1 MNAAIIVAA
10 GKGLR
15 MADPLR
21 KQYLELEGL
30 PILARTVAV
39 FDACDLIDVI
49 FLVIPRE
56 DSDYCRANVLDPLS
70 LTKSIHLVSGGIRRQ
85 DSVYKGLSEIDQ
97 RYQIIVIH
105 DGVRPFLNSDHLVD
119 CIESAKK
126 FGACILGVPAY
137 DTLKRVDSSGRILQT
152 LPREN
157 VWLAQTPQAFQY
169 DVIKKA
175 HDNARRDGYTA
186 TDDASLVERMGEK
199 VKIING
205 SRNNIKITRSE
216 DLEIAKYLLR
226 IS

>member
-1 MNAAIIVAA
+1 M
-10 GKGLR
+10 
-15 MADPLR
+15 
-21 KQYLELEGL
+21 
-30 PILARTVAV
+30 
-39 FDACDLIDVI
+39 
-49 FLVIPRE
+49 
-56 DSDYCRANVLDPLS
+56 
-70 LTKSIHLVSGGIRRQ
+70 
-85 DSVYKGLSEIDQ
+85 
-97 RYQIIVIH
+97 
-105 DGVRPFLNSDHLVD
+105 
-119 CIESAKK
+119 
-126 FGACILGVPAY
+126 GVPAY

-205 SRNNIKITRSE
+205 SRNNIKITRPE

>member
-30 PILARTVAV
+30 PILARTLTV
-39 FDACDLIDVI
+39 FDACDLIDGI

-56 DSDYCRANVLDPLS
+56 DADYCRANVLDPLS

-205 SRNNIKITRSE
+205 SRNNIKITRPE

>member
-30 PILARTVAV
+30 PILARTVTV
-39 FDACDLIDVI
+39 FDACDLIDGI

-56 DSDYCRANVLDPLS
+56 DNDYCRANVLDPLS
-70 LTKSIHLVSGGIRRQ
+70 LAKSIHLVSGGIRRQ

-97 RYQIIVIH
+97 RYGIIVIH
-105 DGVRPFLNSDHLVD
+105 DGVRPFLTSDHLVD
-119 CIESAKK
+119 CIKSAQK
-126 FGACILGVPAY
+126 FGACILGIPAY
-137 DTLKRVDSSGRILQT
+137 DTLKRVDSSGRILET

-157 VWLAQTPQAFQY
+157 VWLAQTPQAFHY

-175 HDNARRDGYTA
+175 HDNARRDDYTA
-186 TDDASLVERMGEK
+186 TDDASLVDAIGES
-199 VKIING
+199 VTHVDG
-205 SRNNIKITRSE
+205 DPQNIKVTVAA
-216 DLEIAKYLLR
+216 DLAVAEILLR
-226 IS
+226 